1 MDLLKMLSDQLG
13 GQLVTQASKFLGE
26 SEGNVGSA
34 LDGIFPALLGKVA
47 DIAGDKSG
55 AEKIF
60 DMVKGTDDG
69 ILDDIGGLFGGGP
82 DAVNKVLGSGSGI
95 VNAVF
100 GGGLGS
106 IIEKVAGLSG
116 VKKSTSSSLVK
127 MAAPFLFGMV
137 KRAVMKKGLDA
148 VGLGKLLGEQRSFVD
163 KLLPAGLGSV
173 LGLGKNL
180 VSGVTNTGKAAVSGT
195 MDAGK
200 NLVGGV
206 GNVAGKAVGGVSSVA
221 GTAAATTAK
230 AGGGIL
236 KWLIPVLL
244 GLLALGF
251 FGFKTGCGAVD
262 NAADMTKGA
271 MDKTVNVAKDAGGAM
286 TDAAK
291 DAGGAMKDAAKGAG
305 SMISGAFGKI
315 DEAAKATLDKVKFDA
330 GSAGDQMVKFI
341 NGGFKGKSTFQIKNG
356 NFASGSD
363 VLTAETKKELDN
375 LTSVLNAYPGVK
387 LSVDGYTDSTGDAGK
402 NKTLSENRAKSV
414 KAYLIQKG
422 VKGNRIKAQGFGA
435 ANPIASNDT
444 KEGQAQ
450 NRRIELKVMK

>member
-13 GQLVTQASKFLGE
+13 GQLVTHASKFLGE
-26 SEGNVGSA
+26 SEGGVGKA

-47 DIAGDKSG
+47 DMAGDKSG

-95 VNAVF
+95 VNSVF

-116 VKKSTSSSLVK
+116 VKSSTSSSLVK

-148 VGLGKLLGEQRSFVD
+148 VGLGKLLGDQKPMVN

-200 NLVGGV
+200 KVVGGV
-206 GNVAGKAVGGVSSVA
+206 GNVAGKAAGGVASVA
-221 GTAAATTAK
+221 GTAAATTKK

-262 NAADMTKGA
+262 NMASKTTDMTKGA
-271 MDKTVNVAKDAGGAM
+271 IDKTTNVVKDGAGAVG
-286 TDAAK
+286 DV
-291 DAGGAMKDAAKGAG
+291 AKGAG

-315 DEAAKATLDKVKFDA
+315 DKAAKATLDKVKFDA
-330 GSAGDQMVKFI
+330 GSAGDQMVKYI

-387 LSVDGYTDSTGDAGK
+387 LSVDGYTDSTGNADN
-402 NKTLSENRAKSV
+402 NKTLSDKRAKSV

-422 VKGNRIKAQGFGA
+422 IKGNRVKAQGFGA

-444 KEGQAQ
+444 KEGQAK